1 MLKTV
6 NDMYTNAQQ
15 RTLALLSNYDADF
28 WQEYVLNH
36 DRYDRL
42 FRQYYFSYKY
52 FLQLPQESIED
63 VTNHFIDDVYN
74 HLLIHSKR
82 YSELYRANVIDD
94 DDYSIIDNYR
104 IEEKMDR
111 DNTNNS
117 TNTYGERNDLASSTI
132 GQQINSNENSVA
144 PFNSNE
150 YQDNNKTDST
160 IGSRTDSGSFTK
172 GSQTDSLGIIFTED
186 YTLTKHGN
194 IGVQTGTDML
204 KKHTDYWKTYEFYSL
219 IFREVSRELLSV

>member
-6 NDMYTNAQQ
+6 NDMYTNAQH

-36 DRYDRL
+36 DRYDSL
-42 FRQYYFSYKY
+42 FRQYYLSYKY

-94 DDYSIIDNYR
+94 ADYSIIDNYR
-104 IEEKMDR
+104 MEEIMDR
-111 DNTNNS
+111 DTSDNS
-117 TNTYGERNDLASSTI
+117 TNTYGA
-132 GQQINSNENSVA
+132 
-144 PFNSNE
+144 
-150 YQDNNKTDST
+150 
-160 IGSRTDSGSFTK
+160 RTDGNTSTHKVVPYDTTTEYEDASVTDNMSK
-172 GSQTDSLGIIFTED
+172 GSQTDTLGTVSAE
-186 YTLTKHGN
+186 YYMLTKHGN

-204 KKHTDYWKTYEFYSL
+204 NKHTDYWKTYEFYSL
-219 IFREVSRELLSV
+219 IFREISRELLSV